1 MDTKKWYQSK
11 AIWAGIVTAV
21 IGAADAIAKL
31 FGVDLNSVWWFG
43 IIVSILGAI
52 GVYGR
57 ATASTKITQ

>member
-21 IGAADAIAKL
+21 IGAAEAIAKV
-31 FGVDLNSVWWFG
+31 FGIDLNTYWWFS
-43 IIVSILGAI
+43 IVITVLGGI

-57 ATASTKITQ
+57 ASATTKIEQ